1 MVGADLADIPSD
13 EHEDNTAEDSCEEE
27 DESSREL
34 EVLRQHV
41 AMLNSELF
49 QLKRV
54 SRGGYCKTLN

>member
-1 MVGADLADIPSD
+1 MVGAEVADIPSD
-13 EHEDNTAEDSCEEE
+13 EHEDGTTEDSCEEE

-34 EVLRQHV
+34 VVLRQHV

-54 SRGGYCKTLN
+54 SRGGYCQTSN